1 MARVLTASTITLVSV
16 PMASQAQTVKFQ
28 DLNATRIPARMEV
41 HALTTISDLT
51 LVIVPMDGLVP
62 IASKW

>member
-1 MARVLTASTITLVSV
+1 MTASTITLVSV
-16 PMASQAQTVKFQ
+16 LMASQVQTVKFQ
-28 DLNATRIPARMEV
+28 DLNVTRIPARMEV

>member
-1 MARVLTASTITLVSV
+1 MTASTITLVSV
-16 PMASQAQTVKFQ
+16 PMASLAQTVKFQ

-51 LVIVPMDGLVP
+51 LVIVRTDGLVLT
-62 IASKW
+62 ASKW

>member
-1 MARVLTASTITLVSV
+1 
-16 PMASQAQTVKFQ
+16 MASQAQTVKFQ